1 MGSIGMTEM
10 NLDLRQ
16 GVDTEALGKETG
28 LKGQSLSNVLYQLK
42 KTGEGFKPEKRNIQ
56 GRVARNC
63 NNALNKM

>member
-28 LKGQSLSNVLYQLK
+28 LKGQSLSNVLYRLK
-42 KTGEGFKPEKRNIQ
+42 KQGKVSSPKRGIY
-56 GRVARNC
+56 RVA
-63 NNALNKM
+63 